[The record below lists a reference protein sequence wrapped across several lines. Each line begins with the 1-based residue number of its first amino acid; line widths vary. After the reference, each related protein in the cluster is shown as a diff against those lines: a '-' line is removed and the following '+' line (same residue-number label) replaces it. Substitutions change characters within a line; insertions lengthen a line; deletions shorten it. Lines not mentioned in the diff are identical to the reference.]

1 MMRVVCTAGHVDH
14 GKSSLVRALTG
25 MEPDRFEEE
34 RRRGLTIDLGFAW
47 TAIGS
52 HTVAFVDLPGHER
65 FITNMLAGAGPVETA
80 LFVVAADE
88 GWKPQSQ
95 EHLDILSLLG
105 VRRGVVALTKAD
117 AVDADGREAAI
128 EAVRG
133 RLAGSLI
140 ADAPIVACSAVTG
153 DGLDDLRAS
162 LASLLDDAPRPAD
175 DGRPRLW
182 IDRSFTVHG
191 SGTVVTGTLTGGT
204 IATGDELALLPAGLP
219 CRVRGLQSLGASVSQ
234 AEPGSRVAVNLSGLE
249 RAEARRGDALAD
261 ARQWPACAT
270 FEAWIQVL
278 PGQEVSRKGAWQLHA
293 GAAKRSATL
302 LPVLGRTL
310 TEPGFVRVELDEP
323 LPLAAGDRF
332 VLREAGR
339 WATIA
344 GGTVVDALPDAPARG
359 SGRAPRH
366 GALEAR
372 RDAIGAHDRA
382 LLLGLHVKERR
393 SSLLADAAAACGL
406 RAEAAQEAARAQGL
420 LPLGAAVV
428 HPAAAAD
435 WSAAA
440 LDGLR
445 AHHAAHPLEP
455 AAPKDVALRAVMAAG
470 CPPDLAGPL
479 IDAFTRLGRIV
490 AEGPGVRAPDHAV
503 TLDPAQ
509 AAARDALLAALRAAP
524 FAPPRLSEA
533 VEATGVPEAVVRQLE
548 REGAVVRLGPDLVLA
563 AEAIPAAADHL
574 RGTFGTQA
582 FTAAQAKDA
591 WGTTRKYAV
600 PLLEELDRRALT
612 RRAGDLRTLA

>member
-14 GKSSLVRALTG
+14 GKSSLVRGLTG

-34 RRRGLTIDLGFAW
+34 QRRGLTIDLGFAW

-65 FITNMLAGAGPVETA
+65 FITNMLAGAGPVETT

-117 AVDADGREAAI
+117 AVDADGRAA
-128 EAVRG
+128 AVDALRG
-133 RLAGSLI
+133 RLAHSLI
-140 ADAPIVACSAVTG
+140 ADAAIVPCSAVTG
-153 DGLDDLRAS
+153 EGLDELRTS
-162 LASLLDDAPRPAD
+162 LAALLDDAPSPVD
-175 DGRPRLW
+175 EGRPRLW
-182 IDRSFTVHG
+182 VDRSFSVHG
-191 SGTVVTGTLTGGT
+191 SGTVVTGTLTGGA
-204 IATGDELALLPAGLP
+204 IAAGDELALLPGGQP
-219 CRVRGLQSLGASVSQ
+219 CRVRGLQSLGASVSR
-234 AEPGSRVAVNLSGLE
+234 AEPGSRVAVNLGGLD
-249 RAEARRGDALAD
+249 RTQARRGDALAL
-261 ARQWPACAT
+261 AGQWPACAV
-270 FEAWIQVL
+270 FEAWVQVL

-293 GAAKRSATL
+293 GSAKRSATL

-339 WATIA
+339 WATVA
-344 GGTVVDALPDAPARG
+344 GGTVVDASPAAAPRG
-359 SGRAPRH
+359 PGRAPRH
-366 GALEAR
+366 TALEAR
-372 RDAIGAHDRA
+372 RDAIRADDRA

-393 SSLLADAAAACGL
+393 SAVLAEAAAACGL
-406 RAEAAQEAARAQGL
+406 VGAEATEAARGQGL

-440 LDGLR
+440 LEGLR

-455 AAPKDVALRAVMAAG
+455 AAPKDVALRAVTAAG
-470 CPPDLAGPL
+470 CPADLATPL
-479 IDAFTRLGRIV
+479 IDALTRLGRIA
-490 AEGPGVRAPDHAV
+490 AEGPGLRAPDHAV
-503 TLDPAQ
+503 ALDPVQ
-509 AAARDALLAALRAAP
+509 AAARDALLTALREQP

-533 VEATGVPEAVVRQLE
+533 VASTGVPEAVVRQLE
-548 REGAVVRLGPDLVLA
+548 RQGVVVRLAPDLVLA
-563 AEAIPAAADHL
+563 AEAIPAAADCL
-574 RGTFGTQA
+574 RAAFGEQA
-582 FTAAQAKDA
+582 FTAAQAKDT

-612 RRAGDLRTLA
+612 RRSGDLRTLA